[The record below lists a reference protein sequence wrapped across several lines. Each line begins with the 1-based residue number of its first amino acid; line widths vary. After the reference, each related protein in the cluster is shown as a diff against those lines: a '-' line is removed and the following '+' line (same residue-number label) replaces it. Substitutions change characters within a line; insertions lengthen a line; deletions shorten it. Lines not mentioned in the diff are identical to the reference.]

1 MVPVLFSSTTSR
13 FTLYQ
18 RDDCH
23 LCDLALTVLADA
35 RFPAFESIFIDEDDA
50 LETVYGHR
58 LPVLRDAGSGIEL
71 DWPFDAGTVAALA
84 VD

>member
-1 MVPVLFSSTTSR
+1 MVPGLTSSTTSR

-23 LCDLALTVLADA
+23 LCDLALTVLAEA

-50 LETVYGHR
+50 LEAAYGHR
-58 LPVLRDAGSGIEL
+58 VPVLRDAASGIEL
-71 DWPFDAGTVAALA
+71 DWPFDAGAVAALA
-84 VD
+84 GD